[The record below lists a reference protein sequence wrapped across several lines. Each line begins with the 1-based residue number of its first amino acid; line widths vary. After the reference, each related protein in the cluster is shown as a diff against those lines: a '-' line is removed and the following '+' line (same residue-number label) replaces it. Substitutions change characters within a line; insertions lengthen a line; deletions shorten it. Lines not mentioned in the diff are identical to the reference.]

1 MNEKLTD
8 QIADEVRTE
17 DNRFSEYAR
26 IKGVAE
32 AFSIFCS
39 PSAIHIS
46 SNGYP
51 TVGREKIVENMK
63 KFELSYTM
71 EWEPQIAKVND
82 NGKTAVTKGTYHLFK
97 RTENEKPNQIETGQY
112 LTVWQKQKTGEWK
125 VIYDMDGGIFHT

>member
-1 MNEKLTD
+1 MSENLTD
-8 QIADEVRTE
+8 QVADELRTV
-17 DNRFSEYAR
+17 DKQFSEYAR
-26 IKGVAE
+26 IKGLAE

-39 PSAIHIS
+39 PSAIQIS

-63 KFELSYTM
+63 KFELSYKM
-71 EWEPQIAKVND
+71 VWEPQIAKVNS
-82 NGKTAVTKGTYHLFK
+82 NGITAVTKGAYKLFK
-97 RTENEKPNQIETGQY
+97 RTENEKITQIETGQY